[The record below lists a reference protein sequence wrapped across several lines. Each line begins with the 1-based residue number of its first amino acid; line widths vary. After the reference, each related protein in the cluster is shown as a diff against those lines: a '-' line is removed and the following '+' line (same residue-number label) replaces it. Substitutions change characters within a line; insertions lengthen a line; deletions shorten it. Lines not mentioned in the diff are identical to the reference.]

1 MQYLPAKYKNNNN
14 LINNIRNQSIGFTLI
29 KYMYKRQRLFTSIE
43 LTTVKVPEPLHI
55 WVVYKVQGD
64 YSMLRGLPKKDVQPE
79 RTNRKKSIIDRGIA
93 IENDGFQKQF
103 LVQWKTTNKSVFD
116 WVHYK
121 LPFWIM
127 FLFPYQ
133 TLPPYDHPK
142 FLWLI
147 NQPAFHKI
155 PQVSWD
161 LQTCRPAEW
170 NLDWSLKTDPLRD
183 SHALS
188 AALSGICAI
197 NLNIRLS
204 RWWMSNSCSKRRG
217 SQAFPLLKI
226 IIECTQYQWLN
237 HLIDK

>member
-79 RTNRKKSIIDRGIA
+79 RTNRRKSIIDRGIA

-161 LQTCRPAEW
+161 LQTCRMKPGLVSENWSPAW
-170 NLDWSLKTDPLRD
+170 QPCLKCCFIWDMCHKLEHKTFKMMNVQFLFQTKGLQ
-183 SHALS
+183 SF
-188 AALSGICAI
+188 
-197 NLNIRLS
+197 
-204 RWWMSNSCSKRRG
+204 
-217 SQAFPLLKI
+217 FPLLKI